1 MGICHFL
8 GADMGLAT
16 GVVIAGNS
24 AELDSTAVSVCVM
37 GKGVSKPGTGG
48 AVIFLSAG
56 TPGSL
61 RTMISGNVARSLK
74 SGSFDMK
81 RGPFCP
87 QPEISTHAHR
97 SVATHTQ
104 RAWALTRI
112 ICFIPMV
119 QIVMTDLEFLDH
131 AEQLLKAV
139 ELACDDMNDNSDA
152 DIDNQRVGGMIT
164 LVFSNRSQIIINL
177 QKPLHE
183 VWLAAKSGGYHFR
196 FDGTNWMD
204 TKGQGEF
211 FERLTQDA
219 CAQTGLDLRFTA
231 KI

>member
-1 MGICHFL
+1 
-8 GADMGLAT
+8 
-16 GVVIAGNS
+16 
-24 AELDSTAVSVCVM
+24 
-37 GKGVSKPGTGG
+37 
-48 AVIFLSAG
+48 
-56 TPGSL
+56 
-61 RTMISGNVARSLK
+61 
-74 SGSFDMK
+74 
-81 RGPFCP
+81 
-87 QPEISTHAHR
+87 
-97 SVATHTQ
+97 
-104 RAWALTRI
+104 
-112 ICFIPMV
+112 MV
-119 QIVMTDLEFLDH
+119 QIVMTDLEFLGH

-196 FDGTNWMD
+196 FDGRKWMD

-219 CAQTGLDLRFTA
+219 CAQTGLGLRFTA
-231 KI
+231 KT